1 MLPFF
6 SQPGGANI
14 LRKYSVR
21 LQDEIGTWRKA
32 DWAFNGGLNNHS
44 RAAKRRMYELR
55 VAKLVD

>member
-6 SQPGGANI
+6 SQPGGAGI
-14 LRKYSVR
+14 LQKYSVR
-21 LQDEIGTWRKA
+21 RQDEIGIWHKA

-44 RAAKRRMYELR
+44 RAAKRRMHELR

>member
-1 MLPFF
+1 M
-6 SQPGGANI
+6 
-14 LRKYSVR
+14 R
-21 LQDEIGTWRKA
+21 LQDDIDTWHKA